1 MNSGEHPRSF
11 WVDVWRTIASG
22 SPWRGEVCNR
32 AKDGTLYWVDS
43 TIVPWLG
50 ADGKPERYISLRL
63 DITEKKRIERE
74 TLELAEKVADQEELL
89 HTVVNSVSDGIVAE
103 NDAGEFLL
111 FNKAAAEICQGEPSA
126 LGPRSWSETA
136 PQHSLHTGMPIE
148 EDDLPIRHALRGEKV
163 NNREVLIRHPDREL
177 HVTCNAQPLSSERHR
192 GAVVT
197 MRDVTEFETMRR
209 QLQESNRLESL
220 GQLSAGVAHEI
231 NTPLQCVISNIDFL
245 RGGHSKLAEATRQL
259 ISLIEQCS
267 ADEQLVNE
275 MRDILKQQR
284 YEFVEEQS
292 GSAITD
298 IQTASQ
304 RVAEIV
310 QAMQCLSHPGQSGAH
325 EFNLNE
331 VLSNAATI
339 TRNRWKNHAELELE
353 LDPQL
358 PVAVGERSKIS
369 QVAINLIVNAAD
381 AIADKLGDRGELGR
395 ITVRTKTN
403 ESQGVAFEIEDNGVG
418 IPAEVKERIFEPFFT
433 TKDVGKGTGQGLA
446 ISYDIIVNRHG
457 GTLEVEST
465 DGEGTTFSISL
476 PQSEPASPEQDAV
489 EEPAAT

>member
-1 MNSGEHPRSF
+1 
-11 WVDVWRTIASG
+11 
-22 SPWRGEVCNR
+22 
-32 AKDGTLYWVDS
+32 
-43 TIVPWLG
+43 
-50 ADGKPERYISLRL
+50 
-63 DITEKKRIERE
+63 
-74 TLELAEKVADQEELL
+74 
-89 HTVVNSVSDGIVAE
+89 
-103 NDAGEFLL
+103 
-111 FNKAAAEICQGEPSA
+111 
-126 LGPRSWSETA
+126 
-136 PQHSLHTGMPIE
+136 
-148 EDDLPIRHALRGEKV
+148 
-163 NNREVLIRHPDREL
+163 
-177 HVTCNAQPLSSERHR
+177 
-192 GAVVT
+192 
-197 MRDVTEFETMRR
+197 
-209 QLQESNRLESL
+209 
-220 GQLSAGVAHEI
+220 
-231 NTPLQCVISNIDFL
+231 
-245 RGGHSKLAEATRQL
+245 
-259 ISLIEQCS
+259 
-267 ADEQLVNE
+267 
-275 MRDILKQQR
+275 
-284 YEFVEEQS
+284 
-292 GSAITD
+292 
-298 IQTASQ
+298 
-304 RVAEIV
+304 
-310 QAMQCLSHPGQSGAH
+310 MQCLSHPGQSGAH